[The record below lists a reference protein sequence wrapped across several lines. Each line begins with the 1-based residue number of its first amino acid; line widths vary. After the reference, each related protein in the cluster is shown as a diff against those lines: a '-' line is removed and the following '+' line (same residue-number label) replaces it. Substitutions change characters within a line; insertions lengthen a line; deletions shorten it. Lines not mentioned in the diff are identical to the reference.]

1 MHSLM
6 ELCGGAVEV
15 VAEEEVVQLQRT
27 RPLDL
32 ADLTEGDDAWLAG
45 GLEKGSI
52 NPHC

>member
-32 ADLTEGDDAWLAG
+32 VDLTEGDEAWLAG